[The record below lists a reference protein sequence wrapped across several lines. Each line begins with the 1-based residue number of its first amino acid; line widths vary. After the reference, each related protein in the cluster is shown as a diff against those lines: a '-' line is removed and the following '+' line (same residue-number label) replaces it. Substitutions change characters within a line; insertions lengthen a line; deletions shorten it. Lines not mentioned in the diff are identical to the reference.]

1 MNGDDVISEELL
13 LSSVLVPK
21 KRPPLLPLST
31 VDPGKP
37 QEAIK
42 AKGGLARESIS
53 SIDLAKETLPVAPKQ
68 ADHRYRLKVL
78 QDEVYLIM

>member
-21 KRPPLLPLST
+21 KRPALLPLST
-31 VDPGKP
+31 VEACNP

-42 AKGGLARESIS
+42 PKGGLARESIG
-53 SIDLAKETLPVAPKQ
+53 SIDLAEETSLVESRQ
-68 ADHRYRLKVL
+68 ADHLHQLRVL
-78 QDEVYLIM
+78 QDEVSWP